1 MMDAPIL
8 AVYMIT
14 YNHQDYIDQAIE
26 SVIGQITNFN
36 FKLFI
41 GDDASSD
48 DTFKKCLIWKE
59 RYPHKIV
66 LLNTEKNLGVFDNAN
81 RVFTACIQSGAKY
94 IALLEGDDYWSDLN
108 KLQRQVDILESDE
121 NIAGSYHNTEFLY
134 KDGERKPMKKS
145 LPLVLELKEVISKYA
160 PFHTSSFVFR
170 AKDFCRPSWFQKI
183 DSVDLAMYVWHAQ
196 FGRFEGINE
205 VMSTYRIHS
214 SSLTASESHKNYF
227 HDKRVILHR
236 MMQGKINHQYFEK
249 YRDLIRFHEEKATGI
264 WKKEVKRT
272 IFFFMPVDGKSKDM
286 MNFRMSLDAQIVN
299 VCFEKNARLK
309 INNRSY
315 PLSRNFRI
323 WNRFQWKRSLR
334 NLNVDTPDSLVFFQE
349 KEFNLF
355 IEMFGAMSLKLI
367 LLFPFD
373 SNQLEGWQEMSF
385 DLTSVDWMKLDNNA
399 KNEWIMEL
407 NCES

>member
-66 LLNTEKNLGVFDNAN
+66 LLNTEKNLGVFANAN

-94 IALLEGDDYWSDLN
+94 IALLEGDDYWSNPN
-108 KLQRQVDILESDE
+108 KLQRQVDILESDA

-145 LPLVLELKEVISKYA
+145 LPLVLELKDVISKYA

-170 AKDFCRPSWFQKI
+170 AKDFCRPTWFQKI
-183 DSVDLAMYVWHAQ
+183 DSIDLAMYVWHAQ

-205 VMSTYRIHS
+205 VMSTYRIHDS
-214 SSLTASESHKNYF
+214 SMTASVSHRDNF
-227 HDKRVILHR
+227 DTKRIVLHR
-236 MMQGKINHQYFEK
+236 MMRGRISHCSFDKYQELIDFHSSKTDDSWSNIIPNCTAFYESEENAMDMAFRKFKMNLPSEIVNFKI
-249 YRDLIRFHEEKATGI
+249 
-264 WKKEVKRT
+264 
-272 IFFFMPVDGKSKDM
+272 
-286 MNFRMSLDAQIVN
+286 LDAQLFLLNKKISLSLSSKFLN
-299 VCFEKNARLK
+299 RL
-309 INNRSY
+309 R
-315 PLSRNFRI
+315 
-323 WNRFQWKRSLR
+323 WNIYFKRYIKR
-334 NLNVDTPDSLVFFQE
+334 KPDSIIFTSQSSIDCFIYYFG
-349 KEFNLF
+349 KMRINAIFLF
-355 IEMFGAMSLKLI
+355 DAESIDFSAYK
-367 LLFPFD
+367 
-373 SNQLEGWQEMSF
+373 SNF
-385 DLTSVDWMKLDNNA
+385 TKIHINTSHIANTP
-399 KNEWIMEL
+399 
-407 NCES
+407 